1 MMVIMIVIIMMVMM
15 MKLEVKLKLMRIG
28 RLRGLQYLA
37 AISATMSSTSDPGIC
52 PLSRYPGIQVSRHQ
66 GLYEK
71 FKVAINGQKIY
82 QIHFFQLMGFIKCFM
97 KLAVVCQNTF
107 GTLVKEPAW
116 Q

>member
-28 RLRGLQYLA
+28 RLRGLQCLA
-37 AISATMSSTSDPGIC
+37 AILATMSSTSDPGIC

-82 QIHFFQLMGFIKCFM
+82 QIHFFQLMGFIKCFI
-97 KLAVVCQNTF
+97 KLAIA
-107 GTLVKEPAW
+107 GSEM
-116 Q
+116 